1 MVELLN
7 RNELVE
13 LTTEIVTS
21 YLSYHKVGP
30 AEIGV
35 IIGSVAGGLSKLG
48 NTQEPAP
55 AAVQPVVPVRRSI
68 SRDHL
73 ICLLC
78 GKKQKLLKRH
88 LATAHGMTPPE
99 YRERFGLKPDY
110 PMVARSLS
118 RSSPAHKADV
128 AGCSSAAPSGL
139 WYIYSAAAPLRPS
152 FRSHRST
159 MSSARRQTARDVLSS
174 RHEWPRRPGAQDPA
188 GSCPETWC
196 RSWAAGISVADRAAR
211 FMRPLR
217 AA

>member
-21 YLSYHKVGP
+21 YLYYHKVGP

-99 YRERFGLKPDY
+99 YRERFGLKPEY
-110 PMVARSLS
+110 PM
-118 RSSPAHKADV
+118 
-128 AGCSSAAPSGL
+128 AAPGYAAQRSEMARKIGL
-139 WYIYSAAAPLRPS
+139 GRKPVPAAPAQKTTASKSSSSRKQRTAGRSTKSKAAALRK
-152 FRSHRST
+152 
-159 MSSARRQTARDVLSS
+159 RRAPAS
-174 RHEWPRRPGAQDPA
+174 PRA
-188 GSCPETWC
+188 
-196 RSWAAGISVADRAAR
+196 
-211 FMRPLR
+211 
-217 AA
+217 

>member
-1 MVELLN
+1 MAELLN
-7 RNELVE
+7 RNELVK
-13 LTTEIVTS
+13 LTTEIVTA
-21 YLSYHKVGP
+21 YLSNHQMEP

-78 GKKQKLLKRH
+78 GKKQKILKRH

-110 PMVARSLS
+110 PMTAPGYAAQRSEMALQIGLG
-118 RSSPAHKADV
+118 RKPAP
-128 AGCSSAAPSGL
+128 AAPIPKTTAAKSSSSRKQRAAGR
-139 WYIYSAAAPLRPS
+139 STKSKAAAPRK
-152 FRSHRST
+152 
-159 MSSARRQTARDVLSS
+159 RRATRQPEGVIKADQGTAT
-174 RHEWPRRPGAQDPA
+174 G
-188 GSCPETWC
+188 
-196 RSWAAGISVADRAAR
+196 
-211 FMRPLR
+211 
-217 AA
+217 